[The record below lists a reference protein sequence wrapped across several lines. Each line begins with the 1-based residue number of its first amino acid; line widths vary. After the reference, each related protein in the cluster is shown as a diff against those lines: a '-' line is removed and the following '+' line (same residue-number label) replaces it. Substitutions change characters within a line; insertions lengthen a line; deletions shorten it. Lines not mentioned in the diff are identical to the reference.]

1 MVCVLLNLK
10 SGSIVVLITI
20 IIATTLIVII
30 QSKVK
35 FYIEATPVPRNHMEH
50 LGAVVIM

>member
-10 SGSIVVLITI
+10 AYFVIVLTVI

-30 QSKVK
+30 QWEVN
-35 FYIEATPVPRNHMEH
+35 FHIEATPVFRNHMEH
-50 LGAVVIM
+50 LSVVVML